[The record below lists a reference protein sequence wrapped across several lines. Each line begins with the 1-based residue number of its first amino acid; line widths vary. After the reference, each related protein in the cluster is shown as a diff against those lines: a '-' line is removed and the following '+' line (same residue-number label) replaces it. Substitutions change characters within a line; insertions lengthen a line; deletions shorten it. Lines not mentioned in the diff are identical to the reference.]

1 VDERFLRDVVSAAVR
16 APSVHNTQPWRF
28 VGRGDTLEVWADRS
42 RQLFVQD
49 PNGRELHLSCGAA
62 VALAEAYARS
72 RGVDSEVQVLPAAA
86 APDHLADVT
95 FTGSAEPTTEDRAL
109 AEAIEARHTDRRPF
123 DPRPVPAE
131 VVHQLVHVAGQHGC
145 SVRVVDSPDDAIA
158 VAVTLARAD
167 DALTGSTDYAAE
179 LRRWT
184 GRDPRAA
191 DGIPHSAAADVDP
204 HRRASNYRLRDM
216 DPDRAA
222 GPEVVGDEPPVAERP
237 LVLVLGS
244 TDDGPI
250 AWVEA
255 GRSLGRLLLATAAAG
270 LVASPMSQALE
281 LAGTR
286 ARLSADV
293 GVRNPQMVLRIGYP
307 VDEPPGGPAR
317 RRPVDEVFSVG

>member
-1 VDERFLRDVVSAAVR
+1 VDESFLRDVVSAAVR
-16 APSVHNTQPWRF
+16 APSANNTQPWRF

-62 VALAEAYARS
+62 VALAEVYARS
-72 RGVDSEVQVLPAAA
+72 RGVDSVVQVLPDHA
-86 APDHLADVT
+86 APDHLSDVR
-95 FTGSAEPTTEDRAL
+95 FTGSVEPSDEDRAL
-109 AEAIEARHTDRRPF
+109 AAAIEARHTDRRPF

-145 SVRVVDSPDDAIA
+145 SVRVVDSPDDAVA
-158 VAVTLARAD
+158 LAVTLARAD
-167 DALTGSTDYAAE
+167 EALTGSTDYAEE

-184 GRDPRAA
+184 GREPGAA

-204 HRRASNYRLRDM
+204 HRRASNYRLRDV
-216 DPDRAA
+216 DPDHAA
-222 GPEVVGDEPPVAERP
+222 EPSGVSDEPPTAERP

-244 TDDGPI
+244 PDDSP
-250 AWVEA
+250 ATWVEA
-255 GRSLGRLLLATAAAG
+255 GRSLGRLLLATAAEG

-293 GVRNPQMVLRIGYP
+293 GVRNPQMVLRVGYP
-307 VDEPPGGPAR
+307 VDEAPGGPAR